1 MNASDW
7 PEDNLIWFDICLGLR
22 CSICEVPV
30 PVKGN
35 VAQRAFHYCSACA
48 PGPGLPHCVLAA
60 FDRHA
65 EGMSLTF
72 ASLEEPE
79 VVLWF
84 VGLSERRVLEMVRRG
99 RAPASQLRNLERSIL
114 QWGRG
119 SLYTHLDDVQYA
131 NLVRAWRHDP
141 RNGYEKKNN
150 LPLGRGA

>member
-1 MNASDW
+1 MTPSDW
-7 PEDNLIWFDICLGLR
+7 SAENLIWFDICQGRR
-22 CSICEVPV
+22 CSICEVLLPS
-30 PVKGN
+30 KGN
-35 VAQRAFHYCSACA
+35 IAQRPFHYCRACA
-48 PGPGLPHCVLAA
+48 PGPTLPHCVLAA

-65 EGMSLTF
+65 EGLSLTF

-84 VGLSERRVLEMVRRG
+84 VRLSEARVLEMVRRG

-119 SLYTHLDDVQYA
+119 SLYTHLDDLQYA

-141 RNGYEKKNN
+141 RNGYEKLNN
-150 LPLGRGA
+150 LPLGSRA